1 MAGVELSDVLMNAAL
16 TPAQLL
22 ASLEWRYATKAFDT
36 RKLPDATWAALE
48 ESLRLTPSSFGLQ
61 PWKFI
66 VVNDPAVRAKL
77 RPVSWN
83 QSQVTDAS
91 HLVVFAR
98 RTEMTE
104 ADVNEFFNQI
114 VSDRKI
120 DASVIEPYRQ
130 MMLGGVVK
138 GKDAAAQKDW
148 AARQLYIALG
158 QLMGAAAALA
168 VDTCALEGIDPA
180 AYTEILGL
188 KGTGYEVVVAC
199 AVGHRSTEDKY
210 ASLKKVRYPAAR
222 VISRV

>member
-1 MAGVELSDVLMNAAL
+1 MNAAL

-114 VSDRKI
+114 VLDRKI
-120 DASVIEPYRQ
+120 DAAVIEPYRQ

-148 AARQLYIALG
+148 AARQVYIALG
-158 QLMGAAAALA
+158 QLMGAAAAMA
-168 VDTCALEGIDPA
+168 IDTCALEGIDPA
-180 AYTEILGL
+180 AYDEILGL

-199 AVGHRSTEDKY
+199 AVGYRSSEDKY
-210 ASLKKVRYPAAR
+210 AGLKKIRFPAAR

>member
-1 MAGVELSDVLMNAAL
+1 MNAAL
-16 TPAQLL
+16 TPAQFL

-48 ESLRLTPSSFGLQ
+48 ESLRLAPSSYGLQ

-66 VVNDPAVRAKL
+66 VVNDPALRAKL

-98 RTEMTE
+98 RTEVTE
-104 ADVNEFFNQI
+104 ADVNEFFNQM
-114 VSDRKI
+114 VSERQA
-120 DASVIEPYRQ
+120 DATKLEPYRQ

-138 GKDAAAQKDW
+138 GKDAAGQKEW

-158 QLMGAAAALA
+158 QLMGAAAAMA
-168 VDTCALEGIDPA
+168 IDTCALEGIDPA
-180 AYTEILGL
+180 AYTQILGL

-199 AVGHRSTEDKY
+199 AVGYRSSEDKY
-210 ASLKKVRYPAAR
+210 AGMKKIRFPAAR

>member
-1 MAGVELSDVLMNAAL
+1 MNAAL
-16 TPAQLL
+16 TPAQFL

-48 ESLRLTPSSFGLQ
+48 ESLRLTPSSYGLQ

-66 VVNDPAVRAKL
+66 VVNDPALRAKL

-98 RTEMTE
+98 RTEVTE
-104 ADVNEFFNQI
+104 TDVNEFFNQM
-114 VSDRKI
+114 VSERQA
-120 DASVIEPYRQ
+120 DATKLEPYRQ
-130 MMLGGVVK
+130 MMLGGVVN
-138 GKDAAAQKDW
+138 GKDASAQKDW

-158 QLMGAAAALA
+158 QLMGAAAAMA
-168 VDTCALEGIDPA
+168 IDTCPLEGIDPD

-188 KGTGYEVVVAC
+188 KGSGYEVVVAC
-199 AVGHRSTEDKY
+199 AVGYRSAEDKY
-210 ASLKKVRYPAAR
+210 AGMKKIRFPAAR

>member
-1 MAGVELSDVLMNAAL
+1 MNAAL
-16 TPAQLL
+16 TPAQFL

-36 RKLPDATWAALE
+36 RKLPEVTWAALE
-48 ESLRLTPSSFGLQ
+48 ESLRLTPSSYGLQ

-66 VVNDPAVRAKL
+66 VVNDPALRAKL

-98 RTEMTE
+98 RTEVTE
-104 ADVNEFFNQI
+104 TDVNEFFNQM
-114 VSDRKI
+114 VSERQA
-120 DASVIEPYRQ
+120 DATKLEPYRQ

-158 QLMGAAAALA
+158 QLMGAAAAMA
-168 VDTCALEGIDPA
+168 IDTCPLEGIDPD

-199 AVGHRSTEDKY
+199 AVGYRSAEDKY
-210 ASLKKVRYPAAR
+210 AGMKKIRFPAAR

>member
-1 MAGVELSDVLMNAAL
+1 MNAAL

-36 RKLPDATWAALE
+36 RKLPDTTWAALE
-48 ESLRLTPSSFGLQ
+48 ESLRLAPSSYGLQ

-66 VVNDPAVRAKL
+66 VVNDPALRAKL

-98 RTEMTE
+98 RTEVTE
-104 ADVNEFFNQI
+104 TDVNEFFNQM
-114 VSDRKI
+114 VSERGA
-120 DASVIEPYRQ
+120 DATKLEPYRQ

-148 AARQLYIALG
+148 AARQVYIALG
-158 QLMGAAAALA
+158 QLMGAAAAMA
-168 VDTCALEGIDPA
+168 IDTCPLEGIDPD

-199 AVGHRSTEDKY
+199 AVGYRSSEDKY
-210 ASLKKVRYPAAR
+210 AGMKKIRFPAAR

>member
-1 MAGVELSDVLMNAAL
+1 MNAPL

-98 RTEMTE
+98 RTEVTE
-104 ADVNEFFNQI
+104 ADVDEFFRQM
-114 VSDRKI
+114 VAERKA
-120 DASVIEPYRQ
+120 DAAALEPYRQ
-130 MMLGGVVK
+130 LMIGGVVK
-138 GKDAAAQKDW
+138 GKDAAAQKEW

-158 QLMGAAAALA
+158 QLMGAAAALG

-188 KGTGYEVVVAC
+188 KGTGYDAVVAC
-199 AVGHRSTEDKY
+199 AVGYRSAADKY
-210 ASLKKVRYPAAR
+210 ASLKKIRYPAGRVIAR
-222 VISRV
+222 V

>member
-1 MAGVELSDVLMNAAL
+1 MNAAL

-48 ESLRLTPSSFGLQ
+48 ESLRLAPSSYGLQ

-66 VVNDPAVRAKL
+66 VVNDPALRAKL

-98 RTEMTE
+98 RTEVTE
-104 ADVNEFFNQI
+104 ADVNEFFNQM
-114 VSDRKI
+114 VSERGA
-120 DASVIEPYRQ
+120 DATKLEPYRQ
-130 MMLGGVVK
+130 MMLGGVVN
-138 GKDAAAQKDW
+138 GKDAAGQKEW

-158 QLMGAAAALA
+158 QLMGAAAAMA
-168 VDTCALEGIDPA
+168 IDTCALEGIDPA
-180 AYTEILGL
+180 AYTDILGL
-188 KGTGYEVVVAC
+188 QGTGYEVVVAC
-199 AVGHRSTEDKY
+199 AVGYRSAEDKF
-210 ASLKKVRYPAAR
+210 AGMKKIRFPAAR

>member
-1 MAGVELSDVLMNAAL
+1 MNAAL

-36 RKLPDATWAALE
+36 RKLPEATWAALE
-48 ESLRLTPSSFGLQ
+48 ESLRLTPSSYGLQ

-66 VVNDPAVRAKL
+66 VVNDPALRAKL

-98 RTEMTE
+98 RTEVTE
-104 ADVNEFFNQI
+104 ADVNEFFNQM
-114 VSDRKI
+114 VSERQA
-120 DASVIEPYRQ
+120 DATKLEPYRQ

-158 QLMGAAAALA
+158 QLMGAAAAMA
-168 VDTCALEGIDPA
+168 IDTCPLEGIDPD

-188 KGTGYEVVVAC
+188 KGSGYEVVVAC
-199 AVGHRSTEDKY
+199 AVGYRSAEDKY
-210 ASLKKVRYPAAR
+210 AGMKKIRFPAAR

>member
-1 MAGVELSDVLMNAAL
+1 MNAAL

-48 ESLRLTPSSFGLQ
+48 ESLRLAPSSYGLQ

-66 VVNDPAVRAKL
+66 VVNDPALRAKL

-98 RTEMTE
+98 RTEVTE
-104 ADVNEFFNQI
+104 ADVNEFFNQM
-114 VSDRKI
+114 VSERGA
-120 DASVIEPYRQ
+120 DATKLEPYRQ
-130 MMLGGVVK
+130 MMLGGVVN
-138 GKDAAAQKDW
+138 GKDAAGQKEW
-148 AARQLYIALG
+148 TARQLYIALG
-158 QLMGAAAALA
+158 QLMGAAAAMA
-168 VDTCALEGIDPA
+168 IDTCALEGIDPA
-180 AYTEILGL
+180 AYTDILGL
-188 KGTGYEVVVAC
+188 QGTGYEVVVAC
-199 AVGHRSTEDKY
+199 AVGYRSAEDKY
-210 ASLKKVRYPAAR
+210 AGMKKIRFPAAR

>member
-1 MAGVELSDVLMNAAL
+1 MNAAL

-48 ESLRLTPSSFGLQ
+48 ESLRLTPSSYGLQ

-66 VVNDPAVRAKL
+66 VVNDPTLRTKL

-98 RTEMTE
+98 RTEVTE
-104 ADVNEFFNQI
+104 TDVNEFFNQM
-114 VSDRKI
+114 VSERQA
-120 DASVIEPYRQ
+120 DATKLEPYRQ

-158 QLMGAAAALA
+158 QLMGAAAAMA
-168 VDTCALEGIDPA
+168 IDTCALEGIDPA

-199 AVGHRSTEDKY
+199 AVGYRSSEDKY
-210 ASLKKVRYPAAR
+210 AGMKKIRFPAAR

>member
-1 MAGVELSDVLMNAAL
+1 MNAAL
-16 TPAQLL
+16 TTAQLL

-36 RKLPDATWAALE
+36 RKLPEATWAALE

-61 PWKFI
+61 PWKFLVI
-66 VVNDPAVRAKL
+66 TDPAVRAKL

-83 QSQVTDAS
+83 QTQVTDAS

-98 RTEMTE
+98 RTEITE
-104 ADVNEFFNQI
+104 QDVNDFFQQM
-114 VSDRKI
+114 VSERGA
-120 DASVIEPYRQ
+120 DAAKLEPYRQ
-130 MMLGGVVK
+130 MMIGGVVK
-138 GKDAAAQKDW
+138 GKDAAGQKEW

-188 KGTGYEVVVAC
+188 QGTGYEVVVAC
-199 AVGHRSTEDKY
+199 AVGYRSADDKY
-210 ASLKKVRYPAAR
+210 AQMKKIRYPKAR
-222 VISRV
+222 VIARV

>member
-1 MAGVELSDVLMNAAL
+1 MNAAL
-16 TPAQLL
+16 TPAQFL

-36 RKLPDATWAALE
+36 RKLPEATWAALE
-48 ESLRLTPSSFGLQ
+48 ESLRLTPSSYGLQ

-66 VVNDPAVRAKL
+66 VVNDPALRAKL

-98 RTEMTE
+98 RTEVTE
-104 ADVNEFFNQI
+104 TDVNEFFNQM
-114 VSDRKI
+114 VSERQA
-120 DASVIEPYRQ
+120 DATKLEPYRQ

-138 GKDAAAQKDW
+138 GKDASAQKDW

-158 QLMGAAAALA
+158 QLMGAAAAMA
-168 VDTCALEGIDPA
+168 IDTCPLEGIDPD

-199 AVGHRSTEDKY
+199 AVGYRSAEDKY
-210 ASLKKVRYPAAR
+210 AGMKKIRFPAAR

>member
-1 MAGVELSDVLMNAAL
+1 MNAPL

-98 RTEMTE
+98 RTEVTE
-104 ADVNEFFNQI
+104 ADVDEFFRQM
-114 VSDRKI
+114 VAERMA
-120 DASVIEPYRQ
+120 DAAALEPYRQ
-130 MMLGGVVK
+130 LMIGGVVK
-138 GKDAAAQKDW
+138 GKDAAAQKEW

-158 QLMGAAAALA
+158 QLMGAAAALG

-188 KGTGYEVVVAC
+188 KGTGYDVVVAC
-199 AVGHRSTEDKY
+199 AVGYRSAADKY
-210 ASLKKVRYPAAR
+210 ASLKKIRYPAGRVIAR
-222 VISRV
+222 V

>member
-1 MAGVELSDVLMNAAL
+1 MNAFL

-48 ESLRLTPSSFGLQ
+48 ESLRLAPSSYGLQ

-66 VVNDPAVRAKL
+66 VVNDPALRAKL

-98 RTEMTE
+98 RTEVTE
-104 ADVNEFFNQI
+104 TDVNEFFNQM
-114 VSDRKI
+114 VSERQA
-120 DASVIEPYRQ
+120 DATKLEPYRQ
-130 MMLGGVVK
+130 MMLGGVVN
-138 GKDAAAQKDW
+138 GKDASAQKDW

-158 QLMGAAAALA
+158 QLMGAAAAMA
-168 VDTCALEGIDPA
+168 IDTCPLEGIDPD

-188 KGTGYEVVVAC
+188 KGSGYEVVVAC
-199 AVGHRSTEDKY
+199 AVGYRSAEDKY
-210 ASLKKVRYPAAR
+210 AGMKKIRFPAAR

>member
-1 MAGVELSDVLMNAAL
+1 MNAAL

-48 ESLRLTPSSFGLQ
+48 ESLRLTPSSYGLQ

-66 VVNDPAVRAKL
+66 VVNDPALRAKL

-98 RTEMTE
+98 RTEVTE
-104 ADVNEFFNQI
+104 ADVNEFFHQM
-114 VSDRKI
+114 VTERGA
-120 DASVIEPYRQ
+120 DAAKLEPYRQ
-130 MMLGGVVK
+130 MMLGGVVN
-138 GKDAAAQKDW
+138 GKDAAGQKDW

-158 QLMGAAAALA
+158 QLMGAAAAMA
-168 VDTCALEGIDPA
+168 IDTCALEGIDPD

-188 KGTGYEVVVAC
+188 KGTGYEAVVAC
-199 AVGHRSTEDKY
+199 AVGDRSADDKY
-210 ASLKKVRYPAAR
+210 AGMKKIRFPAAR
-222 VISRV
+222 VIRRV

>member
-1 MAGVELSDVLMNAAL
+1 MNAAL
-16 TPAQLL
+16 TPAQFL

-36 RKLPDATWAALE
+36 RKLPEATWAALE
-48 ESLRLTPSSFGLQ
+48 ESLRLTPSSYGLQ

-66 VVNDPAVRAKL
+66 VVNDPALRAKL

-98 RTEMTE
+98 RTEVTE
-104 ADVNEFFNQI
+104 TDVNEFFNQM
-114 VSDRKI
+114 VSERQA
-120 DASVIEPYRQ
+120 DATKLEPYRQ
-130 MMLGGVVK
+130 MMLGGVVN
-138 GKDAAAQKDW
+138 GKDASAQKDW

-158 QLMGAAAALA
+158 QLMGAAAAMA
-168 VDTCALEGIDPA
+168 IDTCPLEGIDPA

-199 AVGHRSTEDKY
+199 AVGYRSAEDKY
-210 ASLKKVRYPAAR
+210 AGMKKIRFPAAR

>member
-1 MAGVELSDVLMNAAL
+1 MNAAL

-48 ESLRLTPSSFGLQ
+48 ESLRLAPSSYGLQ

-66 VVNDPAVRAKL
+66 VVNDQALRAKL

-98 RTEMTE
+98 RTEVTE
-104 ADVNEFFNQI
+104 ADVNEFFNQM
-114 VSDRKI
+114 VSERGA
-120 DASVIEPYRQ
+120 DATKLEPYRQ
-130 MMLGGVVK
+130 MMIGGVVK
-138 GKDAAAQKDW
+138 GKDAAGQKEW

-158 QLMGAAAALA
+158 QLMGAAAAMA
-168 VDTCALEGIDPA
+168 IDTCALEGIDPD

-199 AVGHRSTEDKY
+199 AVGYRSSEDKY
-210 ASLKKVRYPAAR
+210 AGMKKIRFPAAR

>member
-1 MAGVELSDVLMNAAL
+1 MNAAL

-48 ESLRLTPSSFGLQ
+48 ESLRLAPSSYGLQ

-66 VVNDPAVRAKL
+66 VVNDPALRAKL

-98 RTEMTE
+98 RTEVTE
-104 ADVNEFFNQI
+104 TDVNEFFNQM
-114 VSDRKI
+114 VSERGA
-120 DASVIEPYRQ
+120 DATKLEPYRQ
-130 MMLGGVVK
+130 MMLGVVVK

-148 AARQLYIALG
+148 AARQVYIALG
-158 QLMGAAAALA
+158 QLMGAAAAMA
-168 VDTCALEGIDPA
+168 IDTCPLEGIDPD

-199 AVGHRSTEDKY
+199 AVGYRSSEDKY
-210 ASLKKVRYPAAR
+210 AGMKKIRFPAAR